1 MLNFS
6 NCNCLLQ
13 NEQTCHCIK
22 ILWILLSYISFAFC
36 LDAFSNFETCCN
48 LKCFALLQY
57 AIWQREGKSSCVWV
71 CVCCTH
77 IFLHHNC
84 QKPTKPMAH
93 TITKHKQASCNH
105 SCTTNSTN
113 QKNFPS
119 SSLPLQCALLRSW
132 NNDGYCCDV
141 VIVVVWWWWWCW
153 KLPEPSKT
161 NDDVQPQALTK
172 GEAAGR
178 QTDRWNRELTAGSR
192 RWRRRTAS
200 FFTVCFYAFYFMLS
214 GPTAVVDVD
223 DDIVSSS
230 SSSSSGWV

>member
-1 MLNFS
+1 M
-6 NCNCLLQ
+6 
-13 NEQTCHCIK
+13 
-22 ILWILLSYISFAFC
+22 
-36 LDAFSNFETCCN
+36 
-48 LKCFALLQY
+48 QY
-57 AIWQREGKSSCVWV
+57 AIWQREGESSCVWV

-105 SCTTNSTN
+105 SCPTNSTN

-119 SSLPLQCALLRSW
+119 SHLPLQCALLRSW

-153 KLPEPSKT
+153 DNQKT
-161 NDDVQPQALTK
+161 AGAQQNEWWRTTTSVDEGGSSRQAD
-172 GEAAGR
+172 R